1 MPVATD
7 NKNKEGRIRYRIQPI
22 VNYKYF
28 IFTNSL

>member
-22 VNYKYF
+22 AN
-28 IFTNSL
+28 ILSL